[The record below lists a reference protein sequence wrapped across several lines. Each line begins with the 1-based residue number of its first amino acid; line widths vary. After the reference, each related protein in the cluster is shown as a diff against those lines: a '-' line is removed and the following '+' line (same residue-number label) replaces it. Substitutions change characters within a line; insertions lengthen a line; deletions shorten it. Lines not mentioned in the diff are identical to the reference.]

1 MCQGNGGGQ
10 SYGQNPYATQSYGQQ
25 PYQSF
30 QAWQPQA
37 PTSPAMPTTG
47 GVDQLAPEF
56 AKPMSAP
63 VTGGIDQMPPSQMRP
78 QNAVMRGGQMT
89 NPQAHRMRLP
99 QGMASPKDGPDFTPW
114 QPGTQT
120 PPPGV
125 TPNQPGMKPP
135 MPTGPM
141 QPGQQKWTYRPDIIN
156 GGFGA
161 SPSWQPQLGNGQYA
175 YLVQALQKLNPDQH
189 NQIDRNNIL
198 ESVGNLSG
206 MKYNPTTFG

>member
-1 MCQGNGGGQ
+1 MV
-10 SYGQNPYATQSYGQQ
+10 PQQ
-25 PYQSF
+25 
-30 QAWQPQA
+30 
-37 PTSPAMPTTG
+37 
-47 GVDQLAPEF
+47 
-56 AKPMSAP
+56 
-63 VTGGIDQMPPSQMRP
+63 QMRP
-78 QNAVMRGGQMT
+78 QGTMRDGRMMQT
-89 NPQAHRMRLP
+89 QAHQMRP
-99 QGMASPKDGPDFTPW
+99 MGMAKDQSGPSFTPW
-114 QPGTQT
+114 TPNPNQP